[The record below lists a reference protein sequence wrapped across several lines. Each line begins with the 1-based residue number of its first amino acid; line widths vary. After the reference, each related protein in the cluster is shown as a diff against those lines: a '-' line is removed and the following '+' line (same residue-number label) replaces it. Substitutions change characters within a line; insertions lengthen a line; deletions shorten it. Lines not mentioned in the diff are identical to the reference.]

1 MINLNNDY
9 QKIDAYTRG
18 RKEKIWF
25 VKDNQK
31 YLYKYGASNYEIY
44 AELIAEQLGKQIGIS
59 MANYQLA
66 TYKGT
71 IGVLSKSFIKPGELI
86 YSADK
91 LKKAVQSIYE
101 ENNLNG
107 NLNENTISNLIE
119 AAFTYDSSINT
130 DKLFLELAKRWMFYG
145 LIMESDKNDT
155 NISFIRKKTRLTLSP
170 DYDNSTMA
178 RLNENIISLI
188 SNIKNQTDIYIIT
201 DNIKQSLKPTSK
213 CDDNFLSSLRFFAT
227 EYPEITQN
235 TFESFKNIDIEKAI
249 SKVETYNKIEVP
261 WEIHYYLNKTI
272 SLRYQDMESII
283 NLKNDKNISPS
294 KK

>member
-1 MINLNNDY
+1 MINLNKDY

-25 VKDNQK
+25 IMNNQK

-59 MANYQLA
+59 MASYQLA
-66 TYKGT
+66 SYNNT

-107 NLNENTISNLIE
+107 NLKENTISNLIE
-119 AAFTYDSSINT
+119 AAFTYDSSVNT
-130 DKLFLELAKRWMFYG
+130 DKLFSELVKRWLFYG

-178 RLNENIISLI
+178 RLNEDIMPLV
-188 SNIKNQTDIYIIT
+188 SNIKNQSDVYKIT
-201 DNIKQSLKPTSK
+201 DNIKQSLKPSNK
-213 CDDNFLSSLRFFAT
+213 SNDNFLTSLQIFVKD
-227 EYPEITQN
+227 YPEITQKI
-235 TFESFKNIDIEKAI
+235 FESFKYIDITKAI
-249 SKVETYNKIEVP
+249 LKVEMQNKIEVP
-261 WEIHYYLNKTI
+261 WEVKYYLNKTI
-272 SLRYQDMESII
+272 SLRYQDMSSII
-283 NLKNDKNISPS
+283 NTKNNINTYQLV
-294 KK
+294 K